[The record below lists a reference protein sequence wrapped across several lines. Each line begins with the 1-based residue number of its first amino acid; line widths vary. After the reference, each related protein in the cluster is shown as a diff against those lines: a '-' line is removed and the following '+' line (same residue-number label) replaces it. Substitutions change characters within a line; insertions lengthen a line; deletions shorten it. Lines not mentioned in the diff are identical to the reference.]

1 MKSKKEESIMLIVL
15 GLIGTPNM
23 LVFIMKSFRGDDVL
37 DTIFGYIMVA
47 MLISFWV
54 GIVIELIKS
63 KRNNNKHNRSK
74 CRIKTKPNLKSKSIH
89 MVRRTRPRL
98 CRLSINR

>member
-23 LVFIMKSFRGDDVL
+23 LVFIMKSFRSDDVL

-47 MLISFWV
+47 LLVLFWV

-63 KRNNNKHNRSK
+63 KRSNNKK
-74 CRIKTKPNLKSKSIH
+74 D
-89 MVRRTRPRL
+89 
-98 CRLSINR
+98 

>member
-1 MKSKKEESIMLIVL
+1 MLIVL
-15 GLIGTPNM
+15 GFIGTPNM
-23 LVFIMKSFRGDDVL
+23 LVFIMKSFRSDDVL

-63 KRNNNKHNRSK
+63 KRSNNKK
-74 CRIKTKPNLKSKSIH
+74 D
-89 MVRRTRPRL
+89 
-98 CRLSINR
+98 

>member
-1 MKSKKEESIMLIVL
+1 MSTKKEENILLVVLSLIA
-15 GLIGTPNM
+15 TPNM
-23 LVFIMKSFRGDDVL
+23 LVFIVKSFRGDDII

-63 KRNNNKHNRSK
+63 KRSNNKK
-74 CRIKTKPNLKSKSIH
+74 D
-89 MVRRTRPRL
+89 
-98 CRLSINR
+98 

>member
-23 LVFIMKSFRGDDVL
+23 LVFIVKSFRGDDVL

-47 MLISFWV
+47 MLIFFWV
-54 GIVIELIKS
+54 CIVIEMI
-63 KRNNNKHNRSK
+63 RNKK
-74 CRIKTKPNLKSKSIH
+74 EQ
-89 MVRRTRPRL
+89 
-98 CRLSINR
+98 

>member
-1 MKSKKEESIMLIVL
+1 MLIVL

-23 LVFIMKSFRGDDVL
+23 LVFIMKSFRSDDVL

-54 GIVIELIKS
+54 GIVIEMIK
-63 KRNNNKHNRSK
+63 NKK
-74 CRIKTKPNLKSKSIH
+74 KQ
-89 MVRRTRPRL
+89 
-98 CRLSINR
+98 

>member
-23 LVFIMKSFRGDDVL
+23 LVFIMKSFRSDDVL

-63 KRNNNKHNRSK
+63 KRSNNKK
-74 CRIKTKPNLKSKSIH
+74 G
-89 MVRRTRPRL
+89 
-98 CRLSINR
+98 

>member
-23 LVFIMKSFRGDDVL
+23 LVFIMKSFRSDDVL

-47 MLISFWV
+47 MLVLFWV
-54 GIVIELIKS
+54 GIVIEMIK
-63 KRNNNKHNRSK
+63 NKK
-74 CRIKTKPNLKSKSIH
+74 KQ
-89 MVRRTRPRL
+89 
-98 CRLSINR
+98 

>member
-1 MKSKKEESIMLIVL
+1 MSTKKEENIILIVL

-23 LVFIMKSFRGDDVL
+23 LVFIVKSFRGDDVL

-47 MLISFWV
+47 MLVLFWV

-63 KRNNNKHNRSK
+63 KRSNNKK
-74 CRIKTKPNLKSKSIH
+74 D
-89 MVRRTRPRL
+89 
-98 CRLSINR
+98 

>member
-1 MKSKKEESIMLIVL
+1 MLIVL

-47 MLISFWV
+47 MLVLFWV
-54 GIVIELIKS
+54 GIVIEMIK
-63 KRNNNKHNRSK
+63 NKK
-74 CRIKTKPNLKSKSIH
+74 EQ
-89 MVRRTRPRL
+89 
-98 CRLSINR
+98 

>member
-1 MKSKKEESIMLIVL
+1 MSTKKEENIMLILL

-23 LVFIMKSFRGDDVL
+23 LVFIMKSFRSDDVL

-63 KRNNNKHNRSK
+63 KRSNNKK
-74 CRIKTKPNLKSKSIH
+74 D
-89 MVRRTRPRL
+89 
-98 CRLSINR
+98 

>member
-1 MKSKKEESIMLIVL
+1 MSTKKEENIMLVVG
-15 GLIGTPNM
+15 GLIATPNM
-23 LVFIMKSFRGDDVL
+23 LVFIVKSFRGDDVL

-63 KRNNNKHNRSK
+63 KRSNNKK
-74 CRIKTKPNLKSKSIH
+74 D
-89 MVRRTRPRL
+89 
-98 CRLSINR
+98 

>member
-23 LVFIMKSFRGDDVL
+23 LVFIMRSFRSDDVL

-63 KRNNNKHNRSK
+63 KRSNNKK
-74 CRIKTKPNLKSKSIH
+74 D
-89 MVRRTRPRL
+89 
-98 CRLSINR
+98 

>member
-1 MKSKKEESIMLIVL
+1 MLILL

-23 LVFIMKSFRGDDVL
+23 LVFIVKSFRADDLL

-47 MLISFWV
+47 LLVLFWV

-63 KRNNNKHNRSK
+63 KRSNNKKN
-74 CRIKTKPNLKSKSIH
+74 
-89 MVRRTRPRL
+89 
-98 CRLSINR
+98 

>member
-1 MKSKKEESIMLIVL
+1 MLIVL

-23 LVFIMKSFRGDDVL
+23 LVFIMKSFRGDDIL

-47 MLISFWV
+47 LLVLFWV

-63 KRNNNKHNRSK
+63 KRSNNKK
-74 CRIKTKPNLKSKSIH
+74 D
-89 MVRRTRPRL
+89 
-98 CRLSINR
+98 

>member
-23 LVFIMKSFRGDDVL
+23 LVFIVKSFRGDDVL

-47 MLISFWV
+47 MLILFWV
-54 GIVIELIKS
+54 GIVIEMIK
-63 KRNNNKHNRSK
+63 NKK
-74 CRIKTKPNLKSKSIH
+74 KQ
-89 MVRRTRPRL
+89 
-98 CRLSINR
+98 

>member
-1 MKSKKEESIMLIVL
+1 MSTKKEENIILIVL

-23 LVFIMKSFRGDDVL
+23 LVFIVKSFRGDDVL

-47 MLISFWV
+47 LLVLFWV

-63 KRNNNKHNRSK
+63 KRSNNKK
-74 CRIKTKPNLKSKSIH
+74 D
-89 MVRRTRPRL
+89 
-98 CRLSINR
+98 

>member
-23 LVFIMKSFRGDDVL
+23 FVFIVKSFRGDDVL

-47 MLISFWV
+47 MLIFFWV
-54 GIVIELIKS
+54 SIVIEMIK
-63 KRNNNKHNRSK
+63 NKK
-74 CRIKTKPNLKSKSIH
+74 KQ
-89 MVRRTRPRL
+89 
-98 CRLSINR
+98 

>member
-23 LVFIMKSFRGDDVL
+23 LVFIIKSFRGDDVL

-63 KRNNNKHNRSK
+63 KRNNNKKN
-74 CRIKTKPNLKSKSIH
+74 
-89 MVRRTRPRL
+89 
-98 CRLSINR
+98 